1 VRNFETTGQHQYK
14 GGGRKKIRWGRVLTV
29 GLLAATMGMVVFMIA
44 EPTAIGASAGGASAP
59 VKLGSFRIV
68 SPTIKW
74 GFALD
79 TFAVAEH
86 NITNGQSFSVLL
98 TNHQVSGSTIEQLVA
113 KAEDVFDLRKF
124 QAGKTYTLLSAP
136 GADGAPQHLVYEP
149 NPYEYILFNLQ
160 GDHSVSR
167 VERPVDTRVE
177 KSYFE
182 VSSTLWK
189 SMVDQGYS
197 YEFADRLEDALR
209 WSIDFYRIQ
218 EGDEFKAVFENKYV
232 EGKSVGVGQVKAAHY
247 KSGRRDVY
255 AIYYENGE
263 FKGYY
268 DLEGRPLKT
277 NFLKAPVRFSRISSR
292 YSMRRFHPVLKY
304 NRPHLGTDYA
314 APHGTEIFAVGDGV
328 VTNAS
333 YNSGNGNFVKIRH
346 DKVYETQYLH
356 MSRFAKGIRPGV
368 RVSQG
373 QVIGYVGS
381 TGLATGPHVCFRF
394 WQNGKQVDHLRVV
407 SPPAK
412 PLPSSEMSSFNKVKD
427 ALVLQLNEEEK
438 P

>member
-1 VRNFETTGQHQYK
+1 VKQAESTSSSQHTERK
-14 GGGRKKIRWGRVLTV
+14 RKKVRWNRVAAVSFAAFAVGIIVYLLVDPTSISAAVGR
-29 GLLAATMGMVVFMIA
+29 A
-44 EPTAIGASAGGASAP
+44 EPQTN
-59 VKLGSFRIV
+59 LGSFRV
-68 SPTIKW
+68 VTPTMRW

-79 TFAVAEH
+79 TLQVTEH
-86 NITNGQSFSVLL
+86 KIANGQSFSVLM
-98 TNHQVSGSTIEQLVA
+98 NGHQIPMDVVERLVRN
-113 KAEDVFDLRKF
+113 AEGKFDLRRF
-124 QAGKTYTLLSAP
+124 QAGKTYHLLSATEGKGEP
-136 GADGAPQHLVYEP
+136 LHLVYEP
-149 NPYEYILFNLQ
+149 NPYEFILFQLQ
-160 GDHSVSR
+160 GDQEVNR
-167 VERPVDTRVE
+167 IERPVETQVE
-177 KSYFE
+177 KSYFK

-189 SMVDQGYS
+189 AMVDQGYS

-232 EGKSVGVGQVKAAHY
+232 EGKSVGIGQVQAAHY
-247 KSGRRDVY
+247 RSGSKEVY

-268 DLEGRPLKT
+268 DLAGRPLKT
-277 NFLKAPVRFSRISSR
+277 SFLKAPVRFSRISSR
-292 YSMRRFHPVLKY
+292 FSMRRFHPVLKY

-328 VTNAS
+328 ITQAS

-412 PLPSSEMSSFNKVKD
+412 PLPETEMASFNKAKD
-427 ALVLQLNEEEK
+427 ALVERLDKEN

>member
-79 TFAVAEH
+79 TFEVAEH

-167 VERPVDTRVE
+167 VERPVDIRVE